1 MSRFRK
7 REVGNEMQDNLAP
20 ASGGN
25 KLLEEA
31 SKLLVEGRGGAVL
44 CTGIHLGV
52 SVSADVRPTIELA
65 ARQER
70 VLPTPMPCCYVIV
83 IVI

>member
-1 MSRFRK
+1 M
-7 REVGNEMQDNLAP
+7 
-20 ASGGN
+20 
-25 KLLEEA
+25 
-31 SKLLVEGRGGAVL
+31 VEGLGGAVL

-70 VLPTPMPCCYVIV
+70 VLLTPMPCCYVIAMV
-83 IVI
+83 IQNVCKEIRKLRNTYTP